1 MTSATRAA
9 MWTMGQMIEH
19 ALSFV
24 HTTLSVHN
32 YGSALFC
39 PLQPKC
45 STVSIVIDMLTQQR
59 SFVTSTPHTR
69 YSLFLPSP
77 FHPCFHL
84 SKNFGPTHVLT
95 RGLRSLY
102 SKIVRLSSN

>member
-1 MTSATRAA
+1 MTSATTAA

-19 ALSFV
+19 AQSFV

-45 STVSIVIDMLTQQR
+45 SIVMVTQQR
-59 SFVTSTPHTR
+59 
-69 YSLFLPSP
+69 
-77 FHPCFHL
+77 
-84 SKNFGPTHVLT
+84 
-95 RGLRSLY
+95 RS
-102 SKIVRLSSN
+102 